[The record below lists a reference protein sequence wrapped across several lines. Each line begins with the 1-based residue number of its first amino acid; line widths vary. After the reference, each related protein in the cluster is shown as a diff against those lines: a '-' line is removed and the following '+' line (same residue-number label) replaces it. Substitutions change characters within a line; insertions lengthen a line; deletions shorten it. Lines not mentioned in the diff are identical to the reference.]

1 MHHETMT
8 RMTADRRTGVT
19 TRQDQPNVIE
29 LQLSEYIIEVE
40 HRPIEHDVMV
50 TVIDDVFI
58 VNFSVFGPEECRELA
73 TALLTVAEWMDVQ
86 EDTE

>member
-1 MHHETMT
+1 
-8 RMTADRRTGVT
+8 
-19 TRQDQPNVIE
+19 
-29 LQLSEYIIEVE
+29 VE